1 MGMFTRINDI
11 IQSNINAL
19 LDKAEDPEKMIRLII
34 QEMQETLVEIRS
46 LAAKHIAEQ
55 KHLNRQMGTLSDRA
69 KHWQKNAEL
78 AVSKGKD
85 DLARS
90 ALLEKKAVEA
100 KQQEVQQQ
108 LDTLEEV
115 LGSVQDDTARLN
127 AKLEEAKAKQ
137 KALMV
142 RKQSATVR
150 MQAKQA
156 THSEKLESVMGRFEH
171 YEQRVDELEAK
182 VDAYD
187 LTSSTPKQS
196 LQAEFD
202 ALEKNDAIDQELAEL
217 KAKHAA

>member
-46 LAAKHIAEQ
+46 LAARHIAEQ
-55 KHLNRQMGTLSDRA
+55 KQLNRELESLNKRA
-69 KHWQKNAEL
+69 AHWQQNAEL
-78 AVSKGKD
+78 AISKSKD

-90 ALLEKKAVEA
+90 ALIEKKNIEA
-100 KQQEVQQQ
+100 KQEVVSKQ
-108 LDTLEEV
+108 LASIDEV
-115 LGSVQDDTARLN
+115 LVSVQDDTARLN
-127 AKLEEAKAKQ
+127 SKLSEAKAKQ
-137 KALMV
+137 KSLQMRRQTA
-142 RKQSATVR
+142 SVR

-156 THSEKLESVMGRFEH
+156 THSEKLETVMGRFDH

-187 LTSSTPKQS
+187 LTDSAPKQS

-202 ALEKNDAIDQELAEL
+202 ALEKDDAIERELAAL
-217 KAKHAA
+217 KANKAA